1 MKFGTLKVGDKVTLA
16 IDASRRRLVERNH
29 SATHLLHKALG
40 DVLGAHVDQKGSYVD
55 ENYLRFDFGFNRKL
69 SAEELRQIEEEVN
82 AKIAEAIPE
91 VTEVLPI
98 EEAKKRGAEMEFAE
112 KYGAQVR
119 VVEFGDFSREFCGGT
134 HVKNSSDI
142 GVFALV
148 EEGAIASGVRRLVGV
163 TSLGAYRYLANRAH
177 LLSEGEALLGAGDID
192 VLSHIK
198 KTIED
203 KDVAIKASEQSKA
216 KLAEIEAKALANNA
230 HMVGKIAVSALLKEG
245 ASRQDLLTLGDSLK
259 AKGPDYVIILLGG
272 IEGARPL
279 VAFLGG
285 EALKKAKAGD
295 LVKELGHVLNGSGG
309 GKPEMASGQVKTS
322 KGFEE
327 AVKSIE
333 GKLA

>member
-1 MKFGTLKVGDKVTLA
+1 M
-16 IDASRRRLVERNH
+16 
-29 SATHLLHKALG
+29 
-40 DVLGAHVDQKGSYVD
+40 
-55 ENYLRFDFGFNRKL
+55 
-69 SAEELRQIEEEVN
+69 
-82 AKIAEAIPE
+82 
-91 VTEVLPI
+91 
-98 EEAKKRGAEMEFAE
+98 
-112 KYGAQVR
+112 
-119 VVEFGDFSREFCGGT
+119 
-134 HVKNSSDI
+134 KNSSDI

-198 KTIED
+198 RTIED
-203 KDVAIKASEQSKA
+203 KDMAIKASEQSKA

-230 HMVGKIAVSALLKEG
+230 HMIGKIAVSALLKEG